1 MKYRIW
7 DNKISKIVEASSM
20 GAAYFLGKEDF
31 PHSFEIERLDNWDC
45 DTEVEKDLLNKT
57 YHKGVFPEKFWID
70 LARGFIKNL
79 D

>member
-1 MKYRIW
+1 
-7 DNKISKIVEASSM
+7 M

-57 YHKGVFPEKFWID
+57 YHKGVFPEKF
-70 LARGFIKNL
+70 
-79 D
+79 